1 MRRWRRPPE
10 FLASL
15 CANQRLNGLRS
26 FGRHE
31 RRRVHMLWH
40 VRVASRVGR
49 AAAAAGR
56 MLTGSKLWARR
67 SVWGMCGSRGGSSA
81 WHGHRSIGFHRL
93 YRACNNKRSSCFFFK
108 NALLCPDS
116 FRTPFFFLW
125 SQYKHL
131 LSQSAVSTITG
142 SWGFSYAAPSI
153 WKKTPSRNLEIS
165 NSLSFASFKKKNKT
179 YYFSCTFS

>member
-67 SVWGMCGSRGGSSA
+67 SVGGMCGSRGGSSA

-93 YRACNNKRSSCFFFK
+93 HRACNNKRSSCFFFK
-108 NALLCPDS
+108 NALLCRFIS
-116 FRTPFFFLW
+116 YTIFFLW

-142 SWGFSYAAPSI
+142 SRGFSYAAPSI
-153 WKKTPSRNLEIS
+153 WKK
-165 NSLSFASFKKKNKT
+165 NSLSKSRN
-179 YYFSCTFS
+179 